1 MYKISGGKR
10 LKEFLKTALEHN
22 LSVLISGP
30 PGCGKSLPPDEK
42 VVVITKAGDPAMSV
56 PIVDVKEGDKVIGLD
71 VNNRAKVTDVKRKV
85 AFEHGG
91 DLLVVK
97 TRSGRVVRATPDH
110 SFLALDTESG
120 KFVPCK
126 GSDLKVGDIIP
137 GFRCHPNDL
146 GILVEEA
153 NGFKLDFGLGYV
165 LGFYLSE
172 GNIGKPYRVVFSSED
187 PGSRAALTDYL
198 NRFGRKACVYKSS
211 IQISNEK
218 LYQLVREFGCGARNK
233 KIPSWVLVSPPEFKT
248 GLISGYLDGDGY
260 LGVGVE
266 AGSMS
271 HELIENLSVL
281 MASLGIGSS
290 VFLGGMA
297 RWSGRE
303 YGRSKRLYVFD
314 RDLLFERIPFHKK
327 LQVLR
332 KTEGHSTH
340 DIVMF
345 PKRLIDRIG
354 KDLHVYRNEGKL
366 KRIFRRFKHKMY
378 NKKMVTRNGA
388 LNWIKVMKDNGLTEV
403 DETTLL
409 NYVQSPIMFERIVEI
424 EKVPYKGLVYDLE
437 TDTHNFLTSQG
448 IFVHNSEITTQAAT
462 ELDMPVDELRLYLM
476 EPGEAK
482 GLPDIRGDAT
492 YWTRP
497 DWLPVNGKRVL
508 FFDDIHL
515 ASEQLQ
521 SPLFELL
528 LCHRLHGHETSAET
542 RFVAAGNLSLHS
554 AGASELLAPVM
565 DRFDVAVEFSPTV
578 EDFIQYATSRNVSS
592 KISAFLLAYPEYLYD
607 PDPSTSQK
615 FHSPRSWFSLHRVL
629 TAGYDIRVAVGVVG
643 INAGTKFVDSYP
655 ILGKSI
661 NDLLKSKPESVK
673 DQVVIAAALSRHKPN
688 VKVLDFVAK
697 KLNAEAQ
704 MCYVMGEMAFNFD
717 EIYKLADHPTL
728 SKITDELIK
737 KMEGK

>member
-10 LKEFLKTALEHN
+10 LKDFLKVALEHN

-42 VVVITKAGDPAMSV
+42 VVVVSTKSDGPVMSV
-56 PIVDVKEGDKVIGLD
+56 PITSVKEGDKVIGID
-71 VNNRAKVTDVKRKV
+71 ANNKVKVTAVKRKV
-85 AFEHGG
+85 AFEHEG

-110 SFLALDTESG
+110 SFLVLNAESG

-137 GFRCHPNDL
+137 AL
-146 GILVEEA
+146 
-153 NGFKLDFGLGYV
+153 LDYV
-165 LGFYLSE
+165 Q
-172 GNIGKPYRVVFSSED
+172 NP
-187 PGSRAALTDYL
+187 
-198 NRFGRKACVYKSS
+198 
-211 IQISNEK
+211 
-218 LYQLVREFGCGARNK
+218 
-233 KIPSWVLVSPPEFKT
+233 
-248 GLISGYLDGDGY
+248 
-260 LGVGVE
+260 
-266 AGSMS
+266 
-271 HELIENLSVL
+271 
-281 MASLGIGSS
+281 
-290 VFLGGMA
+290 
-297 RWSGRE
+297 
-303 YGRSKRLYVFD
+303 
-314 RDLLFERIPFHKK
+314 
-327 LQVLR
+327 
-332 KTEGHSTH
+332 
-340 DIVMF
+340 VMF
-345 PKRLIDRIG
+345 EK
-354 KDLHVYRNEGKL
+354 
-366 KRIFRRFKHKMY
+366 
-378 NKKMVTRNGA
+378 
-388 LNWIKVMKDNGLTEV
+388 
-403 DETTLL
+403 
-409 NYVQSPIMFERIVEI
+409 IVEI

-448 IFVHNSEITTQAAT
+448 IFVHNSEITTQAAA
-462 ELDMPVDELRLYLM
+462 ELDMPIDELRLYLM

-497 DWLPVNGKRVL
+497 DWLPSDGKRVL

-565 DRFDVAVEFSPTV
+565 DRFDIAVEFSPTM
-578 EDFIQYATSRNVSS
+578 EDFIQYASSQNVSS

-607 PDPSTSQK
+607 PDPPTSQK
-615 FHSPRSWFSLHRVL
+615 FPSPRSWFSLHKVL
-629 TAGYDIRVAVGVVG
+629 AAGYDIRVAVGVVG
-643 INAGTKFVDSYP
+643 INAGTKFIDSYP
-655 ILGKSI
+655 LLGKSI
-661 NDLLKSKPESVK
+661 NDLLKTKPESVK

-717 EIYKLADHPTL
+717 DIYKLADHPIL